1 MSRKASL
8 NPLFT
13 GVEHDHGH
21 CVNQA
26 LTKAEALCRQRGKRL
41 TSLRRRVLELV
52 WSNHQPVGAYAL
64 LERMRGESGQVAPTT
79 VYRALDFLQ
88 DQGLVHRLASLNAF
102 IGCAFPG
109 ARHTGQFL
117 ICTSCR
123 ELAELDDN
131 LITSTLNAS
140 AEASGFTVS
149 RSMVEIM
156 GLCPNC
162 REQQG

>member
-1 MSRKASL
+1 
-8 NPLFT
+8 
-13 GVEHDHGH
+13 
-21 CVNQA
+21 VNQA

-52 WSNHQPVGAYAL
+52 WGNHQPVGAYAL